1 MNLYQKFRKL
11 SIDFDAIGL
20 GRRDDDVTYFC
31 TPKGA
36 KIIGWAG
43 VDGIH
48 YCTVRG
54 FGEMVFAVSPMNLPG
69 DYVHPIAR
77 NFGDLLRLL
86 LACGTMDA
94 LEQAHQWDREQ
105 FAAYVAENR
114 PTEAQKAV
122 LDILAETF
130 SLNAMEDP
138 YGYLQALRQ
147 SFDYSQIP
155 YSPEYY
161 DPDMNPAAEEPEQ
174 PWKVTYDGGFW
185 RHTGR
190 AGREISLGKHF
201 SWGEASWYVPAAY
214 VCGKGLVLDLCR
226 ETDPQKMKDF
236 INKWDLLHEGDHH
249 YTEDEQMQIRSEN
262 PMDVDFRCTVI
273 LNGKTLRQDHG
284 CGVSWIA
291 PECLGGEMDN
301 SREGKALVE
310 HYGLDP
316 SRCWSFHRL
325 SFPWATKRP
334 PALRSLWITLE
345 QDPQDLPGPRF
356 PTPAVGESVTVVHPI
371 TGREHVLTVREYEA
385 QEMDQ
390 NCFGNEEMEYPTHYT
405 AMTYTLEPDI
415 PDDGFRLQDCDQG
428 DPPRARAVVP
438 DGPTAVCSAVV
449 MGVIGR
455 ADGPTAIVLS
465 GGPARLHAACS
476 ALHFAPV
483 TTVTWYAIF
492 REKLLSDCTVAL
504 L

>member
-1 MNLYQKFRKL
+1 
-11 SIDFDAIGL
+11 
-20 GRRDDDVTYFC
+20 
-31 TPKGA
+31 
-36 KIIGWAG
+36 
-43 VDGIH
+43 
-48 YCTVRG
+48 
-54 FGEMVFAVSPMNLPG
+54 
-69 DYVHPIAR
+69 
-77 NFGDLLRLL
+77 
-86 LACGTMDA
+86 
-94 LEQAHQWDREQ
+94 
-105 FAAYVAENR
+105 
-114 PTEAQKAV
+114 
-122 LDILAETF
+122 
-130 SLNAMEDP
+130 
-138 YGYLQALRQ
+138 
-147 SFDYSQIP
+147 
-155 YSPEYY
+155 
-161 DPDMNPAAEEPEQ
+161 
-174 PWKVTYDGGFW
+174 
-185 RHTGR
+185 
-190 AGREISLGKHF
+190 
-201 SWGEASWYVPAAY
+201 
-214 VCGKGLVLDLCR
+214 
-226 ETDPQKMKDF
+226 
-236 INKWDLLHEGDHH
+236 
-249 YTEDEQMQIRSEN
+249 MQIRSEN
-262 PMDVDFRCTVI
+262 PMDADFHCTVT
-273 LNGKTLRQDHG
+273 LNGKIIRQKHG
-284 CGVSWIA
+284 SGVSWIA

-390 NCFGNEEMEYPTHYT
+390 HCFGNEEMEYPTHYT

-415 PDDGFRLQDCDQG
+415 PDDGFRLQDCDRG

-492 REKLLSDCTVAL
+492 REKLLPGCTVAL